1 MPVIRKR
8 GSRAGVVVAVVAS
21 AATLALAAPVHG
33 DTITI
38 PYWSSHVQVTSPIGY
53 DLDHWETIENPCQRS
68 LFAQAGDSISASTI
82 DFAWGE
88 VFGTFLIQSDQVAR
102 GASAGSTWT
111 TAGGHIWLQ
120 TTQPL
125 SLSVSGN
132 WQYSLPADYMEAA
145 IGVGVKATDSSE
157 YLFIQYEEA
166 ETLPGEPASGTL
178 TVQGTAT
185 LTPGHTWSMDWNL
198 ALTADQGTQDYLATG
213 NGYVSFFISP
223 EPATLALLAPLLLAL
238 PRRAICRSR
247 QR

>member
-1 MPVIRKR
+1 MVRESGIAAHLPL
-8 GSRAGVVVAVVAS
+8 VVAML
-21 AATLALAAPVHG
+21 AATFVSAVPLHG

-38 PYWSSHVQVTSPIGY
+38 LGWTPSVSVDSPIGY
-53 DLDHWETIENPCQRS
+53 DIDHWETVENPCQRALS
-68 LFAQAGDSISASTI
+68 SQVGNSVSSGTI